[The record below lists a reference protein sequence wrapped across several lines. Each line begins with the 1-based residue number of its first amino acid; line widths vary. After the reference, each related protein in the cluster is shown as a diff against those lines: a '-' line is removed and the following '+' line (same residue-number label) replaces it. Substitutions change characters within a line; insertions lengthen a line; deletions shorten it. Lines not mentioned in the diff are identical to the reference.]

1 VRDSPSRYTTKEF
14 QMQQFNSYLNAV
26 EQHIDGSH
34 NLADAMAK
42 FMPVFN
48 KAKPTQQL
56 EMRSSVARL
65 ISIKKKVPT
74 ITIEAGAFKGSQ
86 GFQAKHKGGT
96 DATER
101 ARAMLKYY
109 MPQSNKV
116 EKTSTKPKA
125 KPSPVAKLV
134 KEFKA
139 LTPAQRKSFLA
150 SI

>member
-1 VRDSPSRYTTKEF
+1 
-14 QMQQFNSYLNAV
+14 MQQFNSYLNAI

-48 KAKPTQQL
+48 TAKPEQQL

-74 ITIEAGAFKGSQ
+74 VEIKSGAFAGSQ

-96 DATER
+96 DATEQ
-101 ARAMLKYY
+101 ARKMLQYY
-109 MPQSNKV
+109 MPQSKV
-116 EKTSTKPKA
+116 EKTSTSKPKA
-125 KPSPVAKLV
+125 KPSPVAKLL
-134 KEFKA
+134 KEFKS
-139 LTPAQRKSFLA
+139 LTPAQRKAFL
-150 SI
+150 SEVL

>member
-1 VRDSPSRYTTKEF
+1 
-14 QMQQFNSYLNAV
+14 MQQFNSYLKAV

-48 KAKPTQQL
+48 TAKPTQQL
-56 EMRSSVARL
+56 EMRSAVARL

-74 ITIEAGAFKGSQ
+74 VDIKSGAFKGSQ
-86 GFQAKHKGGT
+86 GFQAKHKGGS
-96 DATER
+96 DESEQ
-101 ARAMLKYY
+101 ARKMLQYY

-116 EKTSTKPKA
+116 EKTSTKPKAKPKA